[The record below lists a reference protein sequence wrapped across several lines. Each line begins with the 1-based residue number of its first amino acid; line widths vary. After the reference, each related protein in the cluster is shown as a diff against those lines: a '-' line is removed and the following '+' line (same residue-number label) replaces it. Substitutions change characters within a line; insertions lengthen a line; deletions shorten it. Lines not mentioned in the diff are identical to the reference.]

1 MTTPYFNWFR
11 LRASGEDLEHQDLV
25 TLNDIECHY
34 NNCKAVWYGLQEIE
48 REVPR
53 VYFALKPGYQVL
65 RRASCS
71 SVEACGLPRGH
82 FEEEDEEPGWVFAH
96 VPIRGSR
103 AIQLPN
109 LLAAAYYL
117 KRDPLLQG
125 YLLEDERG
133 FYVDRSVFEST
144 FFKLFRDCPFLS
156 PFPEH
161 RPIYCGYIICR
172 VSSLIFGRGN
182 FNLAKY
188 RIPGV
193 DLKTTLPSAGNWLLK
208 LYDFAGEP
216 DRRRNYS
223 DLVRHEILRQT
234 PAPTLR
240 ESRTSTPINS
250 YHNRASSPVPN
261 SKLHESPRH
270 MRVSSR
276 NSWESFKSRSP
287 HSRTVCDQLERALG
301 NSLSAGRFLN
311 ETKDSGNGE
320 PSASPLIRP
329 AGESSSDTS
338 LYSPISISY
347 STPSPRY
354 SAY

>member
-1 MTTPYFNWFR
+1 MTTSYFNWFQ

-125 YLLEDERG
+125 YLLEDQRG
-133 FYVDRSVFEST
+133 FYIDRAVFEST

-161 RPIYCGYIICR
+161 RPIYCGYIISRCEKQSPQVKAYYTLRFGGFGFDLCDQCSTQTSEDTQLDVVRITDDHRLGVELQPAFCR
-172 VSSLIFGRGN
+172 FCYI
-182 FNLAKY
+182 AC
-188 RIPGV
+188 
-193 DLKTTLPSAGNWLLK
+193 TLVRSGYDCEHCSLK
-208 LYDFAGEP
+208 LLLNFSTETPSDDFAQSQHCNTDDGPYKTE
-216 DRRRNYS
+216 
-223 DLVRHEILRQT
+223 T
-234 PAPTLR
+234 
-240 ESRTSTPINS
+240 
-250 YHNRASSPVPN
+250 
-261 SKLHESPRH
+261 
-270 MRVSSR
+270 RVL
-276 NSWESFKSRSP
+276 
-287 HSRTVCDQLERALG
+287 QI
-301 NSLSAGRFLN
+301 LSAAER
-311 ETKDSGNGE
+311 K
-320 PSASPLIRP
+320 
-329 AGESSSDTS
+329 SD
-338 LYSPISISY
+338 PISPFSKV
-347 STPSPRY
+347 PSKHMGSP
-354 SAY
+354 